1 VSEGGWIERR
11 GKKKKKKKKSN
22 YFKVSKR
29 SNQRLKKINK

>member
-11 GKKKKKKKKSN
+11 GKKKKKKSN